1 MTSDIKVKK
10 RNGRLEQIN
19 LDKINKCVE
28 RACEGLS
35 DVNVSEVVLDAS
47 LQLYNKITTSEID
60 IALIMSAISKIEQEL
75 YGKYVQVEDPE
86 TGEMKT
92 QTRSGKNLPENWVNM
107 SKKARDKWLSYENA
121 KRDVKQLYNYLTLNE
136 RLDPKKIDLL
146 YKNVQ
151 DKYKYNYELTKNP
164 LKFKDLIQKEL
175 ISKRVEYVRIHS
187 SGDFYSMKYLKTWI
201 DIAKNNPSV
210 IFYGYTKSVPLFQSL
225 ELPINFIFCFSTGG
239 KMDHKIKPGEK
250 KAVIFKSHE
259 DLNKAKYTDCT
270 ENDMNMITTDKIGL
284 VYH

>member
-1 MTSDIKVKK
+1 MSNLLTNTNQKIKKTGLL
-10 RNGRLEQIN
+10 NGVRLFEFN
-19 LDKINKCVE
+19 LP
-28 RACEGLS
+28 
-35 DVNVSEVVLDAS
+35 
-47 LQLYNKITTSEID
+47 
-60 IALIMSAISKIEQEL
+60 AISSCPFALDCI
-75 YGKYVQVEDPE
+75 KYCY
-86 TGEMKT
+86 
-92 QTRSGKNLPENWVNM
+92 
-107 SKKARDKWLSYENA
+107 ADKGSY
-121 KRDVKQLYNYLTLNE
+121 
-136 RLDPKKIDLL
+136 L

-151 DKYKYNYELTKNP
+151 DKNKYNYELTKNP

-259 DLNKAKYTDCT
+259 DLKKAKYTDCT